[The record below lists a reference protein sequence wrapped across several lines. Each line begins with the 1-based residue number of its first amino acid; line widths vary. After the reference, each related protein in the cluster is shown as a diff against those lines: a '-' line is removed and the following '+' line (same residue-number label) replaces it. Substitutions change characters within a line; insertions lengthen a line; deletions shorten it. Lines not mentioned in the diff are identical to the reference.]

1 MMSVIIG
8 CDSFLALRNVRNGHL
23 GDHLQDQRVVVL
35 VDPRQLD
42 GSREAAPLG
51 VEIDGLLNFDIRKE
65 PGLGVLSRRA
75 YMARKSYFV
84 PVTVWQDLKVSS
96 YKHVHFW
103 RRAVSLTW
111 ARLRLAYFWGA
122 GRRGKAQVWRRAV
135 SCALEQHP
143 IIAQYERMLANL
155 DAQVVVSFSPEG
167 IREMALIEA
176 ARKMGLR
183 TAVMIRSLDNLSA
196 KILHL
201 PPADMYIVWADA
213 TRDFLLYMYPEISP
227 DRVHVTG
234 SPQFDRHLDPALR
247 LSREVFF
254 EQIGLDSQRPLVVY
268 TCATPQLIGHEI
280 HITQRLAEAVRDG
293 KLANQA
299 QLLVRGHPRGFGS
312 SYPLLRE
319 TYPGVAVYPPPAP
332 PAYLSPEHEA
342 QVVRLILEDEAA
354 HLATLAYQDVQVNV
368 SGTMMIDSAILDK
381 PIVGVHY
388 DIPPDVPEGWSVRRF
403 YRRSDIRPIIESGG
417 VRLANNPEECIA
429 LINGYLK
436 NPALDAEGR
445 RKIRERECG
454 PLDGR
459 AGERI
464 AALLR
469 GLVS

>member
-1 MMSVIIG
+1 MSVVIG

-23 GDHLQDQRVVVL
+23 GNLLQDQRVVVL
-35 VDPRQLD
+35 VDPKQLD
-42 GSREAAPLG
+42 GSREAAPPG
-51 VEIDGLLNFDIRKE
+51 VEIDCLLDFDIRRE
-65 PGLGVLSRRA
+65 PGLGPLSKRA
-75 YMARKSYFV
+75 YMARKSHTV

-96 YKHVHFW
+96 YKHVHSR
-103 RRAVSLTW
+103 RRAVSLMW
-111 ARLRLAYFWGA
+111 AGLRLAYFWAA
-122 GRRGKAQVWRRAV
+122 GRLGKAQVWRRAV
-135 SCALEQHP
+135 SQALAQHP
-143 IIAQYERMLANL
+143 ITARYERMLADL
-155 DAQVVVSFSPEG
+155 DAQAVVSFSPEG

-176 ARKMGLR
+176 ARKMGLP

-201 PPADMYIVWADA
+201 PPADMYIVWANA
-213 TRDFLLYMYPEISP
+213 TRDFLLYMYPDISP

-234 SPQFDRHLDPALR
+234 SPQFDRHLDPAFR
-247 LSREVFF
+247 LSREIFF
-254 EQIGLDSQRPLVVY
+254 EQIGLDSRRPLVVY

-280 HITQRLAEAVRDG
+280 HITQHIADAVRDG
-293 KLANQA
+293 KLANRA
-299 QLLVRGHPRGFGS
+299 QLLVRGHPRGFGCN
-312 SYPLLRE
+312 YPLLRE

-332 PAYLSPEHEA
+332 CVYGSPEHEA
-342 QVVRLILEDEAA
+342 QVVRLILGDETV
-354 HLATLAYQDVQVNV
+354 HLATLAYQDVQVNI
-368 SGTMMIDSAILDK
+368 SGTMMVDSAILDK

-388 DIPPDVPEGWSVRRF
+388 DIPPDVPKGWSVRRF

-459 AGERI
+459 AGKRI